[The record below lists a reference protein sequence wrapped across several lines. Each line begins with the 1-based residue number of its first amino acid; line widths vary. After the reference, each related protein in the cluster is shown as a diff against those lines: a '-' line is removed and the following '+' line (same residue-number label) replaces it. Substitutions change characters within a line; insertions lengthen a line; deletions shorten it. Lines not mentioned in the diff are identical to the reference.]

1 MNPKTKKDMKQISKI
16 LSIAALFAMG
26 ATIVS
31 CNSQKVEPEDPTP
44 GTDTEK
50 TVTVTSTVGLEP
62 TTKALT
68 ALGAKTFAADETI
81 AVFYT
86 NESSELVKTT
96 YTFTSSD
103 IIDGGRKAAI
113 TISMT
118 GPLAGGAMKYI
129 YPAAMAN
136 ADGTVNYDA
145 LNTQDGTLATLAAS
159 LDLATYDGTLTGE
172 AALPE
177 SVTLSNQLAIGEFT
191 IKNWG
196 GTGITT
202 TLTGITVTDGENTYT
217 VTPAGETFASSP
229 VYVAMKPVTDD
240 KVLTFTA
247 TDGTKNYFKAV
258 TGKALDRNNMY
269 PVNLT
274 MNTLIDLSSIDVS
287 GQPEEN
293 GYKYCPVSDGD
304 ALKGTL
310 SNDCN
315 IYVPADATVTLAG
328 MTHHAGENYNG
339 ITCLGTANIILAAG
353 TTNNLTRGHNDA
365 NNGIL
370 LDFWGDATLTIGGTG
385 TLVASGG
392 DFSAGIGGIYYDY
405 NEWSG
410 DSSGNHIVINGGN
423 ITATG
428 GSNAPGIGSS
438 DSGKSGNITISGGT
452 VYATGG
458 NYAPGIGTGFN
469 ESHCGTITF
478 SGGTTVAT
486 GGDFDDKPYYGIG
499 AGAGHDCSCGDIS
512 FTNGAGG
519 CSVTANGGVWLN
531 SRYGSVFIDG
541 NEVKDESLLWGT
553 FIYSQP

>member
-1 MNPKTKKDMKQISKI
+1 MNPKTKKDMKQMSKI

-26 ATIVS
+26 AIIVG
-31 CNSQKVEPEDPTP
+31 CNSIKEEPENPTP
-44 GTDTEK
+44 ATDSER

-136 ADGTVNYDA
+136 DNGTVNYSA
-145 LNTQDGTLATLAAS
+145 LETQDGTLASLAAN

-217 VTPAGETFASSP
+217 VTPTGESFASSP

-247 TDGTKNYFKAV
+247 TDGSTNYFKAV
-258 TGKALDRNNMY
+258 TGKPLARNNIY

-274 MNTLIDLSSIDVS
+274 LNHLIDLSSIDAS

-304 ALKGTL
+304 ALTGTL

-315 IYVPADATVTLAG
+315 IYVPAGATVTLAG
-328 MTHHAGENYNG
+328 MTHHAGEYYCG
-339 ITCLGTANIILAAG
+339 IMCKGTANIILAAG
-353 TTNNLTRGHNDA
+353 TTNDLTHGHKRA
-365 NNGIL
+365 YNGIL
-370 LDFWGDATLTIGGTG
+370 LNYYGDATLTISGTG
-385 TLVASGG
+385 TLHASGG
-392 DFSAGIGGIYYDY
+392 GGQAGISGNYY
-405 NEWSG
+405 N
-410 DSSGNHIVINGGN
+410 NHIVINGGIIYATGGEFGGPGIGASDHCTSGDIIIN
-423 ITATG
+423 GGTVTATG
-428 GSNAPGIGSS
+428 GDADGSWP
-438 DSGKSGNITISGGT
+438 
-452 VYATGG
+452 
-458 NYAPGIGTGFN
+458 APGIGTGSNDSQCGEIHFN
-469 ESHCGTITF
+469 
-478 SGGTTVAT
+478 GGTTVAT
-486 GGDFDDKPYYGIG
+486 GGSDYGNIYCGIG
-499 AGAGHDCSCGDIS
+499 SIGSSSRCGNIY

-519 CSVTANGGVWLN
+519 CSVTANGGVSLGDPQWFI
-531 SRYGSVFIDG
+531 YIDG
-541 NEVKDESLLWGT
+541 NESYPDNNP
-553 FIYSQP
+553 FIYPQP